1 MLPRSPAVA
10 PTEINVPMTFT
21 LRWWKTMATAALTS
35 NSVYGTIIVTTVPT
49 PKYARKQ
56 NAKLREEN

>member
-1 MLPRSPAVA
+1 
-10 PTEINVPMTFT
+10 
-21 LRWWKTMATAALTS
+21 MATAALTS